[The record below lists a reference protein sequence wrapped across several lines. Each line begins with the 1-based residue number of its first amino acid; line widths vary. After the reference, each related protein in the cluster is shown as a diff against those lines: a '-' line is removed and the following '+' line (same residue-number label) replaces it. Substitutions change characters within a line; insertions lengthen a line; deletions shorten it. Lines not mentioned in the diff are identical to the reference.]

1 MNKMFL
7 ASSVVVLILLCGLS
21 PARALGQE
29 QEAQEPTVQ
38 TLDPEAQE
46 SFTRGLRLYRN
57 RNFREAM
64 SEFSR
69 VSESQPDRADVHY
82 LIGYCHLML
91 KEFGPSVDAFH
102 RSFDKDPEFDP
113 RMIYKNRK

>member
-7 ASSVVVLILLCGLS
+7 ASTVVVLILGSGLS
-21 PARALGQE
+21 PARAQGQE
-29 QEAQEPTVQ
+29 QAVQEPTVQ
-38 TLDPEAQE
+38 TLDPAAEE

-64 SEFSR
+64 GEFSQ

-91 KEFGPSVDAFH
+91 KEFGPSVDAFR